1 MSRGIYKPSGQF
13 DKRDFLFSKLMNN
26 EKLKLLPILYDGK
39 LRNHIK
45 YTFYFDSIQ
54 TKLYKE
60 LQFEG
65 EESCLLVKIRNYEL
79 FTLRS
84 GNHTQFGSKFI
95 YSAFVDGEV
104 KIFSVGNTIH
114 NIIKE
119 YDITDIK
126 KTNIL
131 NVKSDMIR
139 TYGGQIFPRYDG
151 SFVKV
156 YDDPIDIE
164 IPDVKVYD
172 DPIGIEIP
180 DLTDY
185 FNTNFKVSS
194 NILMEKFPD
203 SYHKVIEKLRDEK
216 LEILLK

>member
-1 MSRGIYKPSGQF
+1 MSRWGLQQSGQF
-13 DKRDFLFSKLMNN
+13 DKRDFLFSKLVNN

-45 YTFYFDSIQ
+45 YTFFIDAIQ
-54 TKLYKE
+54 TKVYKE

-65 EESCLLVKIRNYEL
+65 EESGLLVKIRNYEL
-79 FTLRS
+79 FTLRR

-104 KIFSVGNTIH
+104 KIFSTGNTIH
-114 NIIKE
+114 NVIDE
-119 YDITDIK
+119 YDITDMK

-131 NVKSDMIR
+131 NIKSDMIR
-139 TYGGQIFPRYDG
+139 SYGGQMYPSYYE

-156 YDDPIDIE
+156 YDDPIDII
-164 IPDVKVYD
+164 IPDM
-172 DPIGIEIP
+172 
-180 DLTDY
+180 TDY

-216 LEILLK
+216 LEILLN

>member
-1 MSRGIYKPSGQF
+1 MSRWGLQQSGQF
-13 DKRDFLFSKLMNN
+13 DKRDFLFSKLVNN

-45 YTFYFDSIQ
+45 YTFYIDTI
-54 TKLYKE
+54 KNKHYKE
-60 LQFEG
+60 LNFEG
-65 EESCLLVKIRNYEL
+65 EESGLLTKIRNYEL
-79 FTLRS
+79 FTLRR

-104 KIFSVGNTIH
+104 KIFSVGNTIR

-156 YDDPIDIE
+156 YDDTID
-164 IPDVKVYD
+164 
-172 DPIGIEIP
+172 IEIP

-203 SYHKVIEKLRDEK
+203 SYHKVIAKNRKEKIHK
-216 LEILLK
+216 ILN